1 MELVGEKAIKL
12 VLPEHLGELVKD
24 HITQSKILNTKDKVS
39 DLLVYWGLDE
49 MTKLNKLMR
58 LKANLPSPMRRD
70 YAYPGVYKPFAHQAS
85 TAEFLKGGKLIF
97 EYIFSAKILSSAS

>member
-24 HITQSKILNTKDKVS
+24 HITQSEILNTKNKVS

-49 MTKLNKLMR
+49 MTKLNTLMR
-58 LKANLPSPMRRD
+58 LKSYLPSPMRRD
-70 YAYPGVYKPFAHQAS
+70 YSYPGLYKPFKHQSA
-85 TAEFLKGGKLIF
+85 TAEF
-97 EYIFSAKILSSAS
+97 